1 MRRVLY
7 LSLFLF
13 ACAVPALAQ
22 DPVQVDPKHYKVEF
36 ENANVRVLRVKIGP
50 GEKSIMHQH
59 PDAVAVFQSN
69 GRGKFTFP
77 DGKTEER
84 DIVAGQ
90 AIWTPAITH
99 LPENIGSAE
108 FEVILIELKHEAK
121 ANAPTPTRPPA
132 DSAVARGGVL
142 NGKAISKPEPVYP
155 PVAKAARASGQVTVQ
170 ILVDESGRVVSA
182 NAVSGHPLLQQA
194 AVAAA
199 REARFKPTLLS
210 GQPIKVSGQLT
221 YNFVL
226 PK

>member
-36 ENANVRVLRVKIGP
+36 ENANVRVLRIKIGP

-59 PDAVAVFQSN
+59 PDAVAVFQSS

-90 AIWTPAITH
+90 AIWTPATTH

-121 ANAPTPTRPPA
+121 ANEQGTPTSKPGIA
-132 DSAVARGGVL
+132 GGVL

-155 PVAKAARASGQVTVQ
+155 PVAKAARASGSVTVE

-182 NAVSGHPLLQQA
+182 SAVSGHPLLQGA
-194 AVAAA
+194 AVTAA
-199 REARFKPTLLS
+199 REARFSPTLLS
-210 GQPIKVSGQLT
+210 GQPVKVSGVLT